1 MYFIVGLGNPG
12 SEYDGTRHNIGF
24 KVIDAL
30 VDRLG
35 VKLFPGRGDYLISF
49 TTYQGKKVGLV
60 KPTTYMNNSGIAVY
74 DLIQR
79 FKAVPENI
87 LVICDDFQL
96 PLGTIRLR
104 QRGSD
109 GGHNGLYSI
118 IYQIQ
123 AQNFPRLRCG
133 IAGNTL
139 PRSKT
144 DRAQYVLSVFEK
156 DEIPLVEEMILK
168 ARGAALT
175 FLAEGITSAMNKYN
189 PKIINNPKTIKES

>member
-12 SEYDGTRHNIGF
+12 SEYEGTRHNIGF
-24 KVIDAL
+24 RVIDAL
-30 VDRLG
+30 LDRLG

-60 KPTTYMNNSGIAVY
+60 KPTTYMNNSGIAIL
-74 DLIQR
+74 DIIER

-87 LVICDDFQL
+87 LVICDDFHL

-118 IYQIQ
+118 IFQIQ

-133 IAGNTL
+133 IAGKKL

-144 DRAQYVLSVFEK
+144 DRAHYVLSTFEP
-156 DEIPLVEEMILK
+156 DELPIVDEMILK

-175 FLAEGITSAMNKYN
+175 FLNEGICSAMNKYN
-189 PKIINNPKTIKES
+189 PKTIKES

>member
-12 SEYDGTRHNIGF
+12 SEYEGTRHNIGF
-24 KVIDAL
+24 KVVDAL
-30 VDRLG
+30 TERLG
-35 VKLFPGRGDYLISF
+35 VKLFPGRGEYLISF

-60 KPTTYMNNSGIAVY
+60 KPTTYMNNSGIAVL
-74 DLIQR
+74 DIIER
-79 FKAVPENI
+79 FKTAPENI

-133 IAGNTL
+133 IAGTSL
-139 PRSKT
+139 PRNKT
-144 DRAQYVLSVFEK
+144 DRAHYVLSEFEPA
-156 DEIPLVEEMILK
+156 EISIVNEMILK

-175 FLAEGITSAMNKYN
+175 FVSEGIASAMNKYN
-189 PKIINNPKTIKES
+189 PKTIKET